1 MPLPFTRKLFAV
13 LTSYLTETSSS
24 PSTQFAFKLFRKLS
38 GGDDSNVFFSPA
50 SVMLCL
56 AMVYDAATGETRQA
70 VAQVLEIAGLD
81 PVDTGLAIAELITL
95 FRQRERVQVRSA
107 NSLWCSDR
115 VQVHPEYATRLR
127 DMYDAEL
134 ATLDFGAGNAVPRI
148 NAWVNQKTN
157 GKISHI
163 VDVLSPLTALV
174 AVNAIYFK
182 GRWTRI
188 FERKLTH
195 DGLFNTAAGQKKQ
208 LPMMCQS
215 GRYSYYED
223 RKLQAV
229 VLPYEGEMAMHVI
242 LPATGTDSRQFQQSL
257 SSGMWESWLAG
268 YEQVAGTIEIP
279 RIMLDYRT
287 RLEEALKALGM
298 ERAFDPDR
306 AEFDGVRAEQLP
318 VWIDEVLHRAVVEVN
333 EEGTEAAAA
342 TAVSIP
348 LSAARFNRTPRLFQM
363 IVDRPFFVVICDETV
378 GAILFMG
385 WVGDPG
391 TAER

>member
-1 MPLPFTRKLFAV
+1 MPWPFTRKSFAV

-24 PSTQFAFKLFRKLS
+24 PSTQFALKLFRKLA
-38 GGDDSNVFFSPA
+38 GGEGSNVFFSPS

-56 AMVYDAATGETRQA
+56 AMVYEAATGETRRA
-70 VAQVLEIAGLD
+70 MAKVLEIAGLD
-81 PVDTGLAIAELITL
+81 PVDTGRAIAELRTP
-95 FRQRERVQVRSA
+95 FRQREHVQVRSA

-115 VQVHPEYATRLR
+115 VQVRPEYAARLR

-148 NAWVNQKTN
+148 NAWVNQKTK

-195 DGLFNTAAGQKKQ
+195 DGLFTTATGQKKQ

-223 RKLQAV
+223 RRLQAV
-229 VLPYEGEMAMHVI
+229 VLPYEGDMAMHVI

-257 SSGMWESWLAG
+257 SSGTWESWLAR

-279 RIMLDYRT
+279 RIMLDYRA
-287 RLEEALKALGM
+287 RLEQALKALGM
-298 ERAFDPDR
+298 ERAFDRDR
-306 AEFDGVRAEQLP
+306 AEFDGVGAEQLP

-342 TAVSIP
+342 TAVCIP

-378 GAILFMG
+378 GTILFMG

-391 TAER
+391 TAAR

>member
-257 SSGMWESWLAG
+257 SSGMWESWLAR

-287 RLEEALKALGM
+287 RLEQALKALGM